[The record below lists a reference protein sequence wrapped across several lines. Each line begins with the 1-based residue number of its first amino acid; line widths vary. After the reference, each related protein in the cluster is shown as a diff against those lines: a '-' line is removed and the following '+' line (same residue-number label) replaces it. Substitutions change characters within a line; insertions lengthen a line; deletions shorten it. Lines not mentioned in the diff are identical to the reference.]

1 MHISLIPILLS
12 KKRPNKGQKFAS
24 KGCLLMKVMI
34 DRSNNYFQEIKTDQ
48 VKMKADMISTRTYRT
63 IKRLQKGHQGQT
75 QNILYKLTLSQS
87 NLVKKL
93 RY

>member
-1 MHISLIPILLS
+1 MFINES
-12 KKRPNKGQKFAS
+12 N
-24 KGCLLMKVMI
+24 
-34 DRSNNYFQEIKTDQ
+34 DRSNIYFQEIKTDE
-48 VKMKADMISTRTYRT
+48 VKMKADMILTRTYRT